1 MYIHV
6 DNSEQLLTIC
16 RWWYKKHW
24 LPYNKWRIKMPW
36 ETIPFSYYQL
46 QTHLSKP
53 ALVATLF
60 PVAVRPDNSSIDV
73 EKMYNLI
80 GDYMGDRFDNLIT
93 YDDWEASGREYIR
106 E

>member
-1 MYIHV
+1 M
-6 DNSEQLLTIC
+6 
-16 RWWYKKHW
+16 
-24 LPYNKWRIKMPW
+24 
-36 ETIPFSYYQL
+36 
-46 QTHLSKP
+46 
-53 ALVATLF
+53 ATLF
-60 PVAVRPDNSSIDV
+60 PVAVRPDNCSIDV